1 MANKS
6 NRQAKNGGNAQRETV
21 KAKIRGAQ
29 GQMEQWKAVRK
40 RLLAGEVI
48 PGAEGLTAGEA
59 ANRVAE
65 QFVLKAR
72 YKNELR
78 SL

>member
-1 MANKS
+1 MKS
-6 NRQAKNGGNAQRETV
+6 NKRPRSGAYTQRETV

-29 GQMEQWKAVRK
+29 GQMEQWEAVRK

-48 PGAEGLTAGEA
+48 PGSEGLTAGEA

-65 QFVLKAR
+65 NFLAKVR
-72 YKNELR
+72 FENELR
-78 SL
+78 TL

>member
-1 MANKS
+1 M
-6 NRQAKNGGNAQRETV
+6 NRRKLTGDDTVRAAV

-29 GQMEQWKAVRK
+29 GQMEEWDAVRK

-48 PGAEGLTAGEA
+48 PGAEDLTSGEA

-65 QFVLKAR
+65 NFLLKTR
-72 YKNELR
+72 YENELR
-78 SL
+78 TL